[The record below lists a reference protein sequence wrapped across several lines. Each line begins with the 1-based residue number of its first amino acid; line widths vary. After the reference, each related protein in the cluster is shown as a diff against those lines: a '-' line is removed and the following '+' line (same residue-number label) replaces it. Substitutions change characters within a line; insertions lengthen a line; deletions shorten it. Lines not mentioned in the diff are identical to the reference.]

1 MLHFSKKYTDATV
14 LVLTDNYRSTQ
25 QILDLSSRVI
35 GNNETRIVRH
45 VPGISKTLFA
55 KKSRE

>member
-1 MLHFSKKYTDATV
+1 MLHFSKKYEDAQV

-25 QILDLSSRVI
+25 QILDISSRVI
-35 GNNETRIVRH
+35 DNNETRIVKH

-55 KKSRE
+55 RKNRE